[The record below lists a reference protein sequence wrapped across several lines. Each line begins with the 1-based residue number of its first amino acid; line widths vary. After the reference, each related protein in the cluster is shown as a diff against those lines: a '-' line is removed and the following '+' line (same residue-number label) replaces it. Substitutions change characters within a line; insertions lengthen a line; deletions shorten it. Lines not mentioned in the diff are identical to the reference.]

1 MKSAMTSSPLRV
13 AIIGAGQVADKVHA
27 SYYCT
32 RNDLELVAVCD
43 SRLSQAQALAEKYGN
58 ASVWDDPQAM
68 LLAVKP
74 DVVSVCSPNR
84 FHYEHTLMALEAG
97 CHVMC
102 EKPPAMTPEQAREMC
117 DTARKLGK
125 VLAYDFHHRFALDTQ
140 QLREQV
146 TNGVLE
152 EIYVTTARALRRC
165 GVPGWGVF
173 TNKELQ
179 GGGPL
184 IDIGIHMLDA
194 AMYVLGFPA
203 VKSVN
208 AHSFQK
214 IGTQKSCGQFGEWDP
229 ATYSVEDSLFG
240 TIEFHNGGILWLE
253 TSFALN
259 IREQSIMNVSFCGDK
274 ADATGNGRRQ
284 PPFAQHGSLYQSRT
298 GQARD
303 DSRRRAG
310 VHHPATGGGVVSI
323 RRNRDACGIM
333 TRPVTL
339 SEPHFSQHT
348 LNKYAS
354 LMAQGNGYLG
364 LRASH
369 EEDYTRQT

>member
-1 MKSAMTSSPLRV
+1 MLRTTAPATIWNWWLSV
-13 AIIGAGQVADKVHA
+13 TAA
-27 SYYCT
+27 S
-32 RNDLELVAVCD
+32 
-43 SRLSQAQALAEKYGN
+43 SQAQALAEKYGN

-140 QLREQV
+140 QLRDQV
-146 TNGVLE
+146 TNGVLG

-173 TNKELQ
+173 SDKELQ

-184 IDIGIHMLDA
+184 IDIGIHLLDA

-214 IGTQKSCGQFGEWDP
+214 D
-229 ATYSVEDSLFG
+229 
-240 TIEFHNGGILWLE
+240 
-253 TSFALN
+253 
-259 IREQSIMNVSFCGDK
+259 
-274 ADATGNGRRQ
+274 
-284 PPFAQHGSLYQSRT
+284 
-298 GQARD
+298 
-303 DSRRRAG
+303 RRAKELW
-310 VHHPATGGGVVSI
+310 SI
-323 RRNRDACGIM
+323 WRVG
-333 TRPVTL
+333 
-339 SEPHFSQHT
+339 S
-348 LNKYAS
+348 
-354 LMAQGNGYLG
+354 GNL
-364 LRASH
+364 
-369 EEDYTRQT
+369 

>member
-1 MKSAMTSSPLRV
+1 M
-13 AIIGAGQVADKVHA
+13 
-27 SYYCT
+27 
-32 RNDLELVAVCD
+32 
-43 SRLSQAQALAEKYGN
+43 
-58 ASVWDDPQAM
+58 WDDPQAM

-140 QLREQV
+140 QLRDQCDQRRF
-146 TNGVLE
+146 GRDLR
-152 EIYVTTARALRRC
+152 YHRPRPASLRRSL
-165 GVPGWGVF
+165 GWGVF

-208 AHSFQK
+208 AHSFQDRHAK
-214 IGTQKSCGQFGEWDP
+214 E
-229 ATYSVEDSLFG
+229 
-240 TIEFHNGGILWLE
+240 LW
-253 TSFALN
+253 
-259 IREQSIMNVSFCGDK
+259 SIWRVGS
-274 ADATGNGRRQ
+274 GN
-284 PPFAQHGSLYQSRT
+284 L
-298 GQARD
+298 
-303 DSRRRAG
+303 
-310 VHHPATGGGVVSI
+310 
-323 RRNRDACGIM
+323 
-333 TRPVTL
+333 
-339 SEPHFSQHT
+339 
-348 LNKYAS
+348 
-354 LMAQGNGYLG
+354 
-364 LRASH
+364 
-369 EEDYTRQT
+369 

>member
-102 EKPPAMTPEQAREMC
+102 EKPPAMTPGQAREMC
-117 DTARKLGK
+117 DTARKQGK

-146 TNGVLE
+146 TNGVLG

-203 VKSVN
+203 EKSVN

-214 IGTQKSCGQFGEWDP
+214 IGPQKSCGQFGEWDP

-274 ADATGNGRRQ
+274 AGATLFPAHIYTDNNGELMTLMQREMADDNRHLRSMEAFINHVQGKPVMIADAEQGYIIQ
-284 PPFAQHGSLYQSRT
+284 QLVAALYQSAET
-298 GQARD
+298 G
-303 DSRRRAG
+303 
-310 VHHPATGGGVVSI
+310 
-323 RRNRDACGIM
+323 
-333 TRPVTL
+333 TRVEL
-339 SEPHFSQHT
+339 
-348 LNKYAS
+348 
-354 LMAQGNGYLG
+354 
-364 LRASH
+364 
-369 EEDYTRQT
+369 